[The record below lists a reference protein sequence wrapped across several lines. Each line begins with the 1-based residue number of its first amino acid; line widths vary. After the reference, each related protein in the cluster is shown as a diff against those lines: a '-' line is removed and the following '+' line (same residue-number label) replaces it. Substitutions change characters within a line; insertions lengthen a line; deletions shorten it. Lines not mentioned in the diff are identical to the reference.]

1 MQIRRSS
8 KYKTKLLQILYYIA
22 QDKLSASIKFY
33 TALDQSINHLSN
45 FPYKFQQSEYQDK
58 YGKTSY

>member
-22 QDKLSASIKFY
+22 QGKLSASIKFY
-33 TALDQSINHLSN
+33 TALDQSISHLSHLS
-45 FPYKFQQSEYQDK
+45 YKFQQSEYQDK